1 MVLLPPLLAKQVVV
15 TPALKINIPRMNKFL
30 LQVAFSVV
38 AASIFVGC
46 TKTTSTNSQ
55 RTQPMDA
62 IVNGT
67 FATDAAM
74 QEERVQQGNYIA
86 EQERRYE

>member
-1 MVLLPPLLAKQVVV
+1 MDKQ
-15 TPALKINIPRMNKFL
+15 ALQLSFYLVITLF
-30 LQVAFSVV
+30 
-38 AASIFVGC
+38 FVGC

-67 FATDAAM
+67 FATDVAM
-74 QEERVQQGNYIA
+74 QEERVQQGDYIA

>member
-1 MVLLPPLLAKQVVV
+1 M
-15 TPALKINIPRMNKFL
+15 KINLQTMNKHA
-30 LQVAFSVV
+30 LQLSFCLVITSF
-38 AASIFVGC
+38 FVGC

-62 IVNGT
+62 IINGT

-74 QEERVQQGNYIA
+74 QEERVQQGDYIA